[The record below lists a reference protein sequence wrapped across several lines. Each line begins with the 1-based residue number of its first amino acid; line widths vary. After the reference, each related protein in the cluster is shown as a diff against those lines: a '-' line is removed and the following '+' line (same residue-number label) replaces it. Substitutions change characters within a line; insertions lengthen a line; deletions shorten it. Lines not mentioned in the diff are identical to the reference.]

1 MNNLTIKTVRTV
13 TCNFSADQWELY
25 TNAFPREVIE
35 GVADQLNE
43 YLTELVTNDYTVR
56 QSEDLMH
63 IKMKSLAIYGA
74 YDSEP
79 LRFLERVLEEI
90 YK

>member
-1 MNNLTIKTVRTV
+1 MNNLTIKTARTV
-13 TCNFSADQWELY
+13 TCDFSADQWELF
-25 TNAFPREVIE
+25 THSFPREEIE
-35 GVADQLNE
+35 GIADQLNL
-43 YLTELVTNDYTVR
+43 YLTELVNTDHTRR
-56 QSEDLMH
+56 QTEDLMH
-63 IKMKSLAIYGA
+63 IKLKSYAIYGA

>member
-13 TCNFSADQWELY
+13 TCDFSADQWDLY
-25 TNAFPREVIE
+25 TNAFPRGVIE
-35 GVADQLNE
+35 NVANDLNSYLNE
-43 YLTELVTNDYTVR
+43 LANNGYTKR
-56 QSEDLMH
+56 EIEDLMH
-63 IKMKSLAIYGA
+63 IKLKSLAEYGA